1 MPPRTKLLA
10 EAAGAVTPPP
20 AALPAIAAP
29 AGVVADVVKPV
40 VKPAAATA
48 AATGAAT
55 GAAVAQ
61 RRSPGRQQ
69 KASPEMLAASG
80 DAWMRQQEEAQ
91 QRKEA
96 LEAVGRIRD
105 LQRAGQIGEVQMSTA
120 PGETRRPSMQPL
132 TVHAGERPT
141 PGGGTLS
148 SRPDRAVSPTIAPRT
163 VEWERKPMQ
172 ELANQAIGAGRLF
185 TAAISAYDKGK
196 ANLEAKIQSGA
207 VAPIDYKK
215 LAEDQQRRLQD
226 VLNLAA
232 QMREYGYVG
241 TNEQLMDKFAPK

>member
-10 EAAGAVTPPP
+10 EAVGAVTPPP
-20 AALPAIAAP
+20 AALPAAVAAP
-29 AGVVADVVKPV
+29 VGAVATPSA
-40 VKPAAATA
+40 VKPAVATA

-80 DAWMRQQEEAQ
+80 DAWMEEAQ